1 MDELICLKDADVIR
15 AAISDKGITQA
26 ALAGLLGYGNQSSV
40 SGRLNGK
47 SMSTE
52 RFVTMLA
59 AMGYEVVVRKAEIDE
74 QTGEVTRKDMWQ
86 VAPSEHRNSGKKPF
100 QP

>member
-1 MDELICLKDADVIR
+1 MGELNCLKDSDVIR
-15 AAISDKGITQA
+15 AAIIDKGTTQT
-26 ALAGLLGYGNQSSV
+26 ALAEMLGYGGQSSV
-40 SGRLNGK
+40 SSRLNGR

-59 AMGYEVVVRKAEIDE
+59 AMGYEVIVRKTEVDE
-74 QTGEVTRKDMWQ
+74 QTGELTRKDMWQ
-86 VAPSEHRNSGKKPF
+86 VAPSEHRNSGRKPF